1 MKITYTFAKRVV
13 MVANSYLDFV
23 SDTILLSAILNS
35 LEYSLEPTK
44 FASQVGLILLVS
56 LIFPLLLSAITIA
69 YKKPLVIVNYFIWS
83 HFKETASAKKNKLI
97 LVCRIIIILFFPMV
111 PALILFASE
120 EAIDNRNRL
129 KTEDLRND
137 KNNQA
142 VAIEKSKSLTEFINI
157 CRLSMLTVKRNELS
171 LELVIQM
178 SIHLTMVLLSET
190 EYPIESGLQAVF
202 QDANASQEDSIFWS
216 E

>member
-1 MKITYTFAKRVV
+1 MLRVNLIGPRLLWHYMIMCTIESLTSYQVHCKVAKFVYQISNFVLSYWWNYSVNYLYNLKGMKITYTFAKRVV

-111 PALILFASE
+111 PALILCQPVYKW
-120 EAIDNRNRL
+120 I
-129 KTEDLRND
+129 
-137 KNNQA
+137 
-142 VAIEKSKSLTEFINI
+142 
-157 CRLSMLTVKRNELS
+157 
-171 LELVIQM
+171 
-178 SIHLTMVLLSET
+178 
-190 EYPIESGLQAVF
+190 
-202 QDANASQEDSIFWS
+202 W
-216 E
+216 

>member
-69 YKKPLVIVNYFIWS
+69 YKKPLVIVNDFIWS

-97 LVCRIIIILFFPMV
+97 LDCLVEVESDCAGGGLS
-111 PALILFASE
+111 ACKNLN
-120 EAIDNRNRL
+120 EAKSSSFLPQWGNDNPSITRCGG
-129 KTEDLRND
+129 
-137 KNNQA
+137 
-142 VAIEKSKSLTEFINI
+142 SSLT
-157 CRLSMLTVKRNELS
+157 M
-171 LELVIQM
+171 
-178 SIHLTMVLLSET
+178 
-190 EYPIESGLQAVF
+190 
-202 QDANASQEDSIFWS
+202 
-216 E
+216 

>member
-111 PALILFASE
+111 PALILCQPVY
-120 EAIDNRNRL
+120 
-129 KTEDLRND
+129 K
-137 KNNQA
+137 
-142 VAIEKSKSLTEFINI
+142 
-157 CRLSMLTVKRNELS
+157 
-171 LELVIQM
+171 
-178 SIHLTMVLLSET
+178 
-190 EYPIESGLQAVF
+190 
-202 QDANASQEDSIFWS
+202 
-216 E
+216 

>member
-35 LEYSLEPTK
+35 LEYSLELSTK

-111 PALILFASE
+111 PALILCQPVY
-120 EAIDNRNRL
+120 
-129 KTEDLRND
+129 K
-137 KNNQA
+137 
-142 VAIEKSKSLTEFINI
+142 
-157 CRLSMLTVKRNELS
+157 
-171 LELVIQM
+171 
-178 SIHLTMVLLSET
+178 
-190 EYPIESGLQAVF
+190 
-202 QDANASQEDSIFWS
+202 
-216 E
+216 